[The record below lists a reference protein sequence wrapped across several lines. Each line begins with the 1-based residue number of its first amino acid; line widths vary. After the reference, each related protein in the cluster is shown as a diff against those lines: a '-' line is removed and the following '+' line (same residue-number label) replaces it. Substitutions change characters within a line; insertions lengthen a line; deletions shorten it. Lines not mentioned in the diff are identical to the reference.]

1 MTISPQSSK
10 SLYLAILS
18 KVFWKTGGGEKDRWR
33 RVGKIKNL
41 FHAYSYEY
49 VVSPRGKHVPSSPVN
64 DRLVAI
70 LLVA

>member
-1 MTISPQSSK
+1 M
-10 SLYLAILS
+10 
-18 KVFWKTGGGEKDRWR
+18 VER
-33 RVGKIKNL
+33 RKRVEKIKNL
-41 FHAYSYEY
+41 YHAYSYEY